1 MHIRVTEV
9 SSVCPSGCPGGP
21 VWPLWLYRA
30 IYPYQGLGAGPGWP
44 GLTEVSQRCQRTTY
58 PRDADVARVHIRSP
72 RVMFSGGLYEPPEP
86 GLAPLAARGT
96 PKGPNTR
103 VLGPLEPGL
112 AGLARSRRL
121 AQKGASGRHIRV
133 ARLDS

>member
-1 MHIRVTEV
+1 
-9 SSVCPSGCPGGP
+9 
-21 VWPLWLYRA
+21 
-30 IYPYQGLGAGPGWP
+30 
-44 GLTEVSQRCQRTTY
+44 
-58 PRDADVARVHIRSP
+58 
-72 RVMFSGGLYEPPEP
+72 MFSGGLYEPPEP